1 MAEFNIDELLKNVL
15 EDPSTEISEET
26 LKQLYQRTNPYKQFK
41 NDSRVAFCSFT
52 NLREQYIRRLIM
64 TSLIGYVFKALQE
77 WMPSYSKPTHTTKTL
92 LSELI
97 TLVDTLKQET
107 NDVPSESVVNTILAI
122 ADSCKTQTQ
131 KSKEAKTTID
141 SFLREHF
148 VFDPNLHAQSAY
160 TCASTNADTSASTN
174 ADTSASTNASINA
187 DTNVDTCAST
197 NASTNVDT
205 NASINASTNA
215 STNVDTNA
223 STNADINANTNA
235 DINANI
241 NANTEYTD
249 LTDPERIPLHIMQK
263 TLNVPNELQADI
275 DAITQTPQGYRAAA
289 HILQNIELHQSVK
302 HMLENPRAFKP
313 ILFNTKITRYLSQHI
328 PPQDTFYKWNYYI
341 EDNYEELRAATESI
355 YPEKPD
361 LEFAFIIYDVVD
373 SSNQQK
379 IDEFYYK
386 YKDQIFS
393 EVSSIQLGNW
403 TLLGSFKANRER
415 YNYFNQNNE
424 VIKRILDRHE
434 EDLKIGKEILRNT
447 IYHKKAKNIQETGP
461 DAPGLSIYNSTFHT
475 DSGIKG
481 LLSFKELK
489 NLEKASGNV
498 KKAREYD
505 FIDECEEK
513 IKQLLSKENLT
524 SDEKS
529 ELIKTKKQ
537 LDNALEMLNVPD
549 DTIRV
554 DMWVNNNNK
563 LEKEILYTK
572 AEL

>member
-64 TSLIGYVFKALQE
+64 TSFIGYVFKALQE

-107 NDVPSESVVNTILAI
+107 NDVPSESVVNTILSI

-160 TCASTNADTSASTN
+160 TCASTCASTCADTNVDTCVSTC
-174 ADTSASTNASINA
+174 ADTNVDTCVSTCADTNVDTCADTNVNTCASMCA

-197 NASTNVDT
+197 CASTC
-205 NASINASTNA
+205 
-215 STNVDTNA
+215 
-223 STNADINANTNA
+223 
-235 DINANI
+235 
-241 NANTEYTD
+241 ANTEYTD
-249 LTDPERIPLHIMQK
+249 LADPERIPLHIMQK

-289 HILQNIELHQSVK
+289 HILQNIELHQSIK

-379 IDEFYYK
+379 VDEFYYK

-424 VIKRILDRHE
+424 IIKRILDRHE

-489 NLEKASGNV
+489 NLEKASGNI

-505 FIDECEEK
+505 FIDDCEEK

-524 SDEKS
+524 PDEES

-537 LDNALEMLNVPD
+537 LNNALEMLNVPD

>member
-64 TSLIGYVFKALQE
+64 TSFIGYVFKALQE

-107 NDVPSESVVNTILAI
+107 NDVPSESVVNTILSI

-160 TCASTNADTSASTN
+160 TCADTNVDTCASTC
-174 ADTSASTNASINA
+174 ASMCA

-197 NASTNVDT
+197 CANTNVNTCADTNVNTCASMCADTNVDT
-205 NASINASTNA
+205 CASTC
-215 STNVDTNA
+215 
-223 STNADINANTNA
+223 
-235 DINANI
+235 
-241 NANTEYTD
+241 ANTEYTD
-249 LTDPERIPLHIMQK
+249 LADPERIPLHIMQK

-289 HILQNIELHQSVK
+289 HILQNIELHQSIK

-379 IDEFYYK
+379 VDEFYYK

-424 VIKRILDRHE
+424 IIKRILDRHE

-489 NLEKASGNV
+489 NLEKASGNI

-505 FIDECEEK
+505 FIDDCEEK

-524 SDEKS
+524 PDEES

>member
-1 MAEFNIDELLKNVL
+1 MAEFNIDELLKNIL

-64 TSLIGYVFKALQE
+64 TSFIGYVFKALQE

-107 NDVPSESVVNTILAI
+107 NDVPSESVVNTILSI

-160 TCASTNADTSASTN
+160 TCADTNVDTCASMCADTNVDTCASMC
-174 ADTSASTNASINA
+174 A

-197 NASTNVDT
+197 CTS
-205 NASINASTNA
+205 
-215 STNVDTNA
+215 
-223 STNADINANTNA
+223 
-235 DINANI
+235 
-241 NANTEYTD
+241 TEYTD
-249 LTDPERIPLHIMQK
+249 LADPERIPLHIMQK

-289 HILQNIELHQSVK
+289 HILQNIELHQSIK

-379 IDEFYYK
+379 VDEFYYK

-424 VIKRILDRHE
+424 IIKRILDRHE

-489 NLEKASGNV
+489 NLEKASGNI

-505 FIDECEEK
+505 FIDDCEEK

-524 SDEKS
+524 PDEES

>member
-1 MAEFNIDELLKNVL
+1 M
-15 EDPSTEISEET
+15 
-26 LKQLYQRTNPYKQFK
+26 
-41 NDSRVAFCSFT
+41 C
-52 NLREQYIRRLIM
+52 
-64 TSLIGYVFKALQE
+64 
-77 WMPSYSKPTHTTKTL
+77 
-92 LSELI
+92 
-97 TLVDTLKQET
+97 
-107 NDVPSESVVNTILAI
+107 
-122 ADSCKTQTQ
+122 
-131 KSKEAKTTID
+131 
-141 SFLREHF
+141 
-148 VFDPNLHAQSAY
+148 
-160 TCASTNADTSASTN
+160 
-174 ADTSASTNASINA
+174 A

-197 NASTNVDT
+197 C
-205 NASINASTNA
+205 
-215 STNVDTNA
+215 
-223 STNADINANTNA
+223 ANTCA
-235 DINANI
+235 S
-241 NANTEYTD
+241 TEYTD
-249 LTDPERIPLHIMQK
+249 LADPERIPLHIMQK

-289 HILQNIELHQSVK
+289 HILQNIELHQSIK

-379 IDEFYYK
+379 VDEFYYK

-424 VIKRILDRHE
+424 IIKRILDRHE

-489 NLEKASGNV
+489 NLEKASGNI

-505 FIDECEEK
+505 FIDDCEEK

-524 SDEKS
+524 PDEES

-537 LDNALEMLNVPD
+537 LNNALEMLNVPD

>member
-64 TSLIGYVFKALQE
+64 TSFIGYVFKALQE

-107 NDVPSESVVNTILAI
+107 NDVPSESVVNTILSI

-131 KSKEAKTTID
+131 KSKEAKTAID

-160 TCASTNADTSASTN
+160 TCAD
-174 ADTSASTNASINA
+174 
-187 DTNVDTCAST
+187 T
-197 NASTNVDT
+197 NASTSADT
-205 NASINASTNA
+205 NASTSA
-215 STNVDTNA
+215 DTNA
-223 STNADINANTNA
+223 STNADTNVGTCASTCASTCA
-235 DINANI
+235 DTCASTCT
-241 NANTEYTD
+241 NTEYAD
-249 LTDPERIPLHIMQK
+249 LADPERIPLHIMQK

-289 HILQNIELHQSVK
+289 HILQNIELHQSIK

-379 IDEFYYK
+379 VDEFYYK

-424 VIKRILDRHE
+424 IIKRILDRHE

-505 FIDECEEK
+505 FIDDCEEK
-513 IKQLLSKENLT
+513 IKQLLSKEKLT
-524 SDEKS
+524 SDEES